1 MTTIRGGSVINPS
14 VTNFI
19 RALELEISLLTW
31 SSGATPSELGLL
43 FRFQTRFPALAVT
56 YENGGSHRTYVDA
69 VINHMTGLGRVG
81 VSYDGSSYNGD
92 NRDFPG
98 VPYTAEHFTPKNLCP
113 SSSGKFI

>member
-1 MTTIRGGSVINPS
+1 MIPILGGSVTNPS

-19 RALELEISLLTW
+19 HALEHEISLLTW
-31 SSGATPSELGLL
+31 SRDATPLELGLL
-43 FRFQTRFPALAVT
+43 FTLKITSRPVFSRKKLV
-56 YENGGSHRTYVDA
+56 HRTYVDA
-69 VINHMTGLGRVG
+69 IINHMSGLGRVG

-113 SSSGKFI
+113 SSSGIF